1 LGANRTLPQLPGGFS
16 KAQLARELISA
27 NQEKSAFE
35 KMIALLQQNAQP
47 AAGTL
52 NLPADGNP
60 FPAMPG
66 AKQGG
71 LFAAGIAAQAGSSD
85 TGNSRTLP
93 IHG

>member
-1 LGANRTLPQLPGGFS
+1 MPTTAGAPLGQTYLNLLKDYPQLTQSSGQNG
-16 KAQLARELISA
+16 
-27 NQEKSAFE
+27 KSAFE

-66 AKQGG
+66 ARQGG
-71 LFAAGIAAQAGSSD
+71 LFAAGG
-85 TGNSRTLP
+85 
-93 IHG
+93 